1 MKLFIHP
8 GYPTDKPMLFGLSDT
23 KSPHCRALSEILC
36 FFTKKAKLAKQAANK
51 CNKLNVSFRNFVAF
65 LPCRDA

>member
-8 GYPTDKPMLFGLSDT
+8 GYPTDKSMLFGLSGP
-23 KSPHCRALSEILC
+23 KPPHCRALSEILC
-36 FFTKKAKLAKQAANK
+36 FFTEKAKLAKQAANK
-51 CNKLNVSFRNFVAF
+51 CNKLNVSFRNFVAI

>member
-8 GYPTDKPMLFGLSDT
+8 GYPTDKSMLFGLSDT
-23 KSPHCRALSEILC
+23 KLPYCPALSEILC

>member
-1 MKLFIHP
+1 L
-8 GYPTDKPMLFGLSDT
+8 TDKSMLFSPSGT
-23 KSPHCRALSEILC
+23 KPPHCRALSEILC
-36 FFTKKAKLAKQAANK
+36 LFTKKAKLAKQAAHK